1 MFYEPNS
8 DPPVMLGNEQLAGAC
23 KQQQQQQQHM

>member
-1 MFYEPNS
+1 MFYEHNS

-23 KQQQQQQQHM
+23 KQQQQHM